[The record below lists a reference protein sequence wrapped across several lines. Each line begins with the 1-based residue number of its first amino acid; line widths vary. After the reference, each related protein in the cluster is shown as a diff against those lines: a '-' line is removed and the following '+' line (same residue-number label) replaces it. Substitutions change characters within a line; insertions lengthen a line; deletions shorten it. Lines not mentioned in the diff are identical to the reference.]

1 MHSNSHFEKENRH
14 PKIISEKSI
23 KNKTINRK
31 TFTNL
36 QYENKLKFDKNVKTY
51 QDLRF
56 SKKNLVQFR
65 DSTGRVIAS
74 LSDPKSWNSANVT
87 LTRQDDAKRYVQNL
101 HNLGYLKKG
110 HVWIPT
116 KKKNI
121 RPKQQNA
128 HYTLTGSKKDN
139 IIFMNKRQWMNS
151 SPSGGDNGG
160 IRRKYYLFHYIFAR
174 LFLSISIII

>member
-1 MHSNSHFEKENRH
+1 MHSNSHSEKDNRD

-23 KNKTINRK
+23 KNKTTYRK
-31 TFTNL
+31 TFTYS
-36 QYENKLKFDKNVKTY
+36 QYENKLKFNKNVKND

-87 LTRQDDAKRYVQNL
+87 LTRQDDAKRYMQNL

-110 HVWIPT
+110 HISIPT
-116 KKKNI
+116 KRKNK
-121 RPKQQNA
+121 RPTQHNA
-128 HYTLTGSKKDN
+128 HYMLTGSKKDN
-139 IIFMNKRQWMNS
+139 IIFMNKRHWTSS
-151 SPSGGDNGG
+151 SPSDGDSGG
-160 IRRKYYLFHYIFAR
+160 IRSKYYLFRYISAR
-174 LFLSISIII
+174 LFFIN